1 MNKLL
6 ILLLLIFSMGVSA
19 QKKEIAQ
26 AKTNIKNGANLEAV
40 EKSMRALL
48 TDSAN
53 RQNPKIWLLLH
64 GAVKKQ
70 YDLGNEK
77 LYLKQQYDTAQ
88 LFLIAKKMFDVLE
101 SFDSIDAQP
110 DQKGRIKPK
119 YRKKHAALLDTYRQN
134 IYSGG
139 AYFIR
144 KQRYKE
150 AYSMYQTY
158 LDCAH
163 QPVFQDYR
171 YIDADGKLPEAAYWA
186 VYCGYKQNDPKQA
199 LKYAEWARQD
209 TAHVQYLLQYLAESY
224 LMTGDT
230 IKSVEYLKE
239 GFSKYPTNTFFT
251 PRLIDY
257 YCDRQEFDTAMIIV
271 DEAIRSHQDNWL
283 YRFAKSTI
291 CLNTGKYEECI
302 ALCDELLMAEDTLA
316 DAYHNAGKAY
326 YQLALNKR
334 NEVGIDRTRRQE
346 YLELFRRALP
356 YLERYRMLAPNAT
369 AKWALPLYTI
379 YLNLNMGEEFE
390 EMEKILNQQNTSKP

>member
-6 ILLLLIFSMGVSA
+6 ILLLLVFSMGVSA

-186 VYCGYKQNDPKQA
+186 V
-199 LKYAEWARQD
+199 
-209 TAHVQYLLQYLAESY
+209 
-224 LMTGDT
+224 
-230 IKSVEYLKE
+230 
-239 GFSKYPTNTFFT
+239 
-251 PRLIDY
+251 
-257 YCDRQEFDTAMIIV
+257 
-271 DEAIRSHQDNWL
+271 
-283 YRFAKSTI
+283 
-291 CLNTGKYEECI
+291 
-302 ALCDELLMAEDTLA
+302 
-316 DAYHNAGKAY
+316 
-326 YQLALNKR
+326 
-334 NEVGIDRTRRQE
+334 
-346 YLELFRRALP
+346 
-356 YLERYRMLAPNAT
+356 
-369 AKWALPLYTI
+369 
-379 YLNLNMGEEFE
+379 
-390 EMEKILNQQNTSKP
+390 